1 LRPRAR
7 PVGWRRQRWLWRQQ
21 LQRGND
27 PTTSSPRARVSRMI
41 RFTRRLERLT
51 GETHARYLPMPRAE
65 VRRWSKLEHDRRP
78 HWPGAALHCEPILLA
93 PARRYP
99 IRKMTT
105 PAPIEGVAGGA
116 LPMSAGTSF
125 HGRRKPNGSA
135 CHRPASVFMGS
146 ANVHEVVRS
155 MRRSSLQYR
164 ALPLVLNR
172 LRPPVGLSR

>member
-7 PVGWRRQRWLWRQQ
+7 PVGWRRQRWLWRPATSAW
-21 LQRGND
+21 QR
-27 PTTSSPRARVSRMI
+27 PTTSSPHARVSRMI

-51 GETHARYLPMPRAE
+51 GETHARYLPMPSAE

-78 HWPGAALHCEPILLA
+78 HWPVAPLHREPILLA

-105 PAPIEGVAGGA
+105 PAPIEGVAGWRT
-116 LPMSAGTSF
+116 P
-125 HGRRKPNGSA
+125 HERRHLVPWAQEAERVGV
-135 CHRPASVFMGS
+135 PPEASVFMGS
-146 ANVHEVVRS
+146 VNVHEVVRS
-155 MRRSSLQYR
+155 MRRSSFQYR

-172 LRPPVGLSR
+172 LRPPVGLPR